1 MPVGFH
7 RCCRIQQVPQITNG
21 TEPRRSN
28 ASGHGPGAVVSGVGV
43 VEEAAACARRSGGAS
58 GAKTESRKSPAHSS
72 AGCSIVNRAAAMR
85 CAVQAHRRPRTRP
98 SLRRRRRGQAD
109 GCGMVAGEQQREH
122 RPEREC
128 CDRGAISPRV
138 VTNPDAASAQSASLH
153 LRGTSSEPP
162 RPGASQARVLECT
175 VEEHERGPAPATPV
189 RDAHPADHD
198 LGHSARV
205 RPGLGPCRR
214 WLIRRV

>member
-1 MPVGFH
+1 MRTALRWSIRRKDGIQEVARPLFGRMLH
-7 RCCRIQQVPQITNG
+7 R
-21 TEPRRSN
+21 EPRRRD
-28 ASGHGPGAVVSGVGV
+28 ALCKRIGVQGPAPACVGAD
-43 VEEAAACARRSGGAS
+43 ED
-58 GAKTESRKSPAHSS
+58 KP
-72 AGCSIVNRAAAMR
+72 
-85 CAVQAHRRPRTRP
+85 
-98 SLRRRRRGQAD
+98 AD
-109 GCGMVAGEQQREH
+109 GCGIVAGEQQREH

-205 RPGLGPCRR
+205 RPGLGP
-214 WLIRRV
+214 